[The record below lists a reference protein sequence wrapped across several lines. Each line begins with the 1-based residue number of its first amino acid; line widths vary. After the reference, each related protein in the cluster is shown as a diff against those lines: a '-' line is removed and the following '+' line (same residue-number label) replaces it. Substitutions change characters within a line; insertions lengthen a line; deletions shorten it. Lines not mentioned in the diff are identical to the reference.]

1 MTCQAPEKIEYEGQE
16 LMLYAEPLRTM
27 LPPSPKYGMNIGDSN
42 DPYPFE
48 VSSTALWRGYI
59 GRWKI
64 QDGKLYLIELQGRLV
79 KGGDA
84 SISSI
89 FPGHNGCVFA
99 DWYSGELTCPR
110 GKVIGRIDGMYLNV
124 FEEEVILK
132 AKSGI
137 IIGRKIQKN
146 EVPVETDSDMD
157 MDFE

>member
-1 MTCQAPEKIEYEGQE
+1 VTCQAPERIEYEGEE
-16 LMLYAEPLRTM
+16 LMLYTEPLQAI
-27 LPPSPKYGMNIGDSN
+27 LPPTPKFGMNIGDSN

-64 QDGKLYLIELQGRLV
+64 QDGRLCLVELQGRLV

-89 FPGHNGCVFA
+89 FPGHHGYVFA
-99 DWYSGELTCPR
+99 DWFSGELMCPR
-110 GKVIGRIDGMYLNV
+110 GKVIGHVDGMYLNV
-124 FEEEVILK
+124 FEEDLILK
-132 AKSGI
+132 VKSGI
-137 IIGRKIQKN
+137 IIGKTIRKN

-157 MDFE
+157 FE